1 MKRFF
6 YITLISL
13 VTLSAQADD
22 FFKHGGIRY
31 KIESFIDQ
39 ELMVTYPEESDFS
52 TIDLVIPATIKT
64 KQGQVWTVT
73 AIGDRAFSAELYEAG
88 YKSLRSITIP
98 KTITKIH
105 PDAFIDSKIEKMT
118 VNCAM
123 QVPLKHLQKNLTTLN
138 LGQQAIFKGMK
149 EDFFT
154 NLESIRNITVDPK
167 NTAFSVIDGVLYNKD
182 KTILL
187 CFPQGKS
194 ILRMPATLRRFAQ
207 TEGTSF
213 YTTYVFRPGDKRYEV
228 IEDIKDIKEIYF
240 NSNIK
245 EIYPWTFE
253 NCKNLK
259 VVVFPQYLEKIGFQA
274 FRNTALENVSLPN
287 TLISIGNLAFSGT
300 QLEKI
305 IIPNSVRTVGESAF
319 SRCSSLKEVTLSNSM
334 TEIPNGMF
342 EDCKSLE
349 TIIIPNSVQTVG
361 SSEYGT
367 CLFRNCS
374 SLKKITLSNA
384 MTEIP
389 RSMFFELKSL
399 ETIIIPN
406 SIKKIHGNAFF
417 GCSGLKG
424 ITIQSVTPPLLSDD
438 NVNFP
443 FDYTNCPIYVPSGS
457 VEAYKKATYWSKY
470 ADRIRSEKESVAGSK
485 ETESVVGSK
494 ETKAD
499 ASNVYAQKV
508 QPATSAYQPDN
519 GDTKVY
525 EVLDEMPVFPGG
537 MNAMWQFLAAN
548 LHYPAVCEENGIQG
562 RVLIQFIVEKDGSF
576 SNVKVVKSVDPA
588 LDNEAL
594 RIAKSMPKWT
604 PGKLKGEL
612 VRVKYTMPI
621 SFKLQ

>member
-213 YTTYVFRPGDKRYEV
+213 YTTNVFRPGDKRYED
-228 IEDIKDIKEIYF
+228 IEDIKEIYF

-274 FRNTALENVSLPN
+274 FNNTALENVSLPN
-287 TLISIGNLAFSGT
+287 TLISIGNLAFGGT
-300 QLEKI
+300 QLKKI
-305 IIPNSVRTVGESAF
+305 IIPNSVQTIGNGAF
-319 SRCSSLKEVTLSNSM
+319 EDCFSLKEVTLSN
-334 TEIPNGMF
+334 
-342 EDCKSLE
+342 
-349 TIIIPNSVQTVG
+349 
-361 SSEYGT
+361 
-367 CLFRNCS
+367 
-374 SLKKITLSNA
+374 A
-384 MTEIP
+384 MTDIP
-389 RSMFFELKSL
+389 RNMFNSCKSL

-406 SIKKIHGNAFF
+406 SIKRIHGAAFLR
-417 GCSGLKG
+417 CSGLKS
-424 ITIQSVTPPLLSDD
+424 IKVQSATPPLLSDEGSS
-438 NVNFP
+438 FA
-443 FDYTNCPIYVPSGS
+443 FDETNNCPIYVPSGS
-457 VEAYKKATYWSKY
+457 VEAYKKAANWSKY

-576 SNVKVVKSVDPA
+576 SNMKVVKSVDPA